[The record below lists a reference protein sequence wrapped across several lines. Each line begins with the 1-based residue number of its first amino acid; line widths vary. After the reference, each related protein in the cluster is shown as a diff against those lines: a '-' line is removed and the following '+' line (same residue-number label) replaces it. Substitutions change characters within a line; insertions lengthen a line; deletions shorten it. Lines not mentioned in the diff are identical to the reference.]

1 MVSDNLI
8 SYLVLICCLHVF
20 RQLDRAKR
28 GVSVGGLGILAKHR
42 KKQHLLVLLESLRT
56 IKTLVSEA
64 SRDVFK
70 SSLGFLICKLKRK
83 K

>member
-1 MVSDNLI
+1 MIDHIFQELQRVMDLQESLHTA
-8 SYLVLICCLHVF
+8 SSICDRGR

-42 KKQHLLVLLESLRT
+42 KKQHLLILLDSLRT
-56 IKTLVSEA
+56 IKTLVRIDS
-64 SRDVFK
+64 
-70 SSLGFLICKLKRK
+70 K